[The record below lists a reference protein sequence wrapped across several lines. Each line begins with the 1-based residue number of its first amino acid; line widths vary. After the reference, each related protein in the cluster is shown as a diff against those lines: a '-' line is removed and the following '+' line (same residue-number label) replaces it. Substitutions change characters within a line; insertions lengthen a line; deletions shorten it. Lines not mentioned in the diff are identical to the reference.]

1 MNPIGPAR
9 QLPGVANEPRPGV
22 APSALEAAAEEFEAM
37 FLRQMLK
44 QMRKAG
50 DVLAAQSSLN
60 SKHTDSVREMHDGA
74 LADSLARRRQT
85 GIADLL
91 VRQLSPT
98 PAPSAPPLPAPAAHS
113 QSLED
118 IANQL
123 FGPTVS
129 PVIARVGGSLRRG
142 TAQLL
147 RLVDSVILHE
157 SAGQVAAVSP
167 KGARGL
173 MQLMPDTARE
183 MAGQLG
189 LPYDEQRLTRDGAYN
204 KRLGTAYLSQL
215 LARYDG
221 EQALAVAAYNA
232 GPSRV
237 DAWLARHGDP
247 RRGEVSVGHWVERIP
262 FEETRRY
269 TRKILQDLQRPA
281 AAASASVFKPG
292 PVDVALSSHHRRV
305 SEDTPT

>member
-1 MNPIGPAR
+1 MTPIGPPR
-9 QLPGVANEPRPGV
+9 PLPGVASETRPAV
-22 APSALEAAAEEFEAM
+22 APSALEAVAEEFEAM

-60 SKHTDSVREMHDGA
+60 SKHTETVREMHDGA

-85 GIADLL
+85 GIANLL

-98 PAPSAPPLPAPAAHS
+98 PAPSAPPLPAPATPA

-123 FGPTVS
+123 FGPVIT

-142 TAQLL
+142 AAQLL

-292 PVDVALSSHHRRV
+292 QVGVALSSHHRRV